1 MCDRAD
7 GIYCGKP
14 PFELTKEIRF
24 EKDGDGM
31 GPLPATGNATVMFQ
45 RDGKR
50 EREREREREG
60 GVTVPWHISV
70 RLQERRGTVMQ
81 MHSLLCRASE
91 HLLVGCQKEICDDGV
106 ARGVHQL

>member
-7 GIYCGKP
+7 GIYCGKT

-50 EREREREREG
+50 EREGGGYCSHAYFCASPGEERN
-60 GVTVPWHISV
+60 SD
-70 RLQERRGTVMQ
+70 
-81 MHSLLCRASE
+81 A
-91 HLLVGCQKEICDDGV
+91 D
-106 ARGVHQL
+106 A